1 MYVTAVIVHI
11 QRNKAHRDDARNYS
25 FAYTYI
31 HTYVQVPRIC
41 LSNRG
46 TPRRRAEKLCHFHI
60 FRPALTSP
68 VSREI
73 HLRSNLNFKPVKFY
87 IAAGSRPP
95 VFAAGTGN
103 EGGWRKTWRSLY
115 VRLHSRGGE
124 VRCAYRVDQLIRVL

>member
-1 MYVTAVIVHI
+1 MKHACVYVHNMYVTAVIVHI

-25 FAYTYI
+25 FTYTYI

-103 EGGWRKTWRSLY
+103 EGGGGG
-115 VRLHSRGGE
+115 RLGGVCMYASIRGE
-124 VRCAYRVDQLIRVL
+124 ER